1 MSEANRLRKVQLNFR
16 VTEREKELIEAR
28 MQEIG
33 TTNREAYLRKIAI
46 DGILVK
52 LEVPELKEI
61 VSLMRRTSNNINQI
75 ARRLNET
82 GRIYEVDIADVQN
95 LINDI
100 IIADHIPIPLR
111 RHMVKKIYDILLLHF
126 TSPVFLFTISQLYS
140 SCKKKPPG
148 GGFFLIPFI

>member
-16 VTEREKELIEAR
+16 VTEWEKELIEAR

-46 DGILVK
+46 DGMLVK
-52 LEVPELKEI
+52 LEVPELKEL
-61 VSLMRRTSNNINQI
+61 VSLMRRTSNNVNQI

-95 LINDI
+95 QQEQLWDMLNSLIT
-100 IIADHIPIPLR
+100 
-111 RHMVKKIYDILLLHF
+111 KISGI
-126 TSPVFLFTISQLYS
+126 
-140 SCKKKPPG
+140 G
-148 GGFFLIPFI
+148 

>member
-1 MSEANRLRKVQLNFR
+1 MSAVNRVRKVQLNFR
-16 VTEREKELIEAR
+16 VTEREKELIEDR

-46 DGILVK
+46 DGMLVK

-82 GRIYEVDIADVQN
+82 GRIYEVDITDVQN
-95 LINDI
+95 QQEQLWDMLNSLIT
-100 IIADHIPIPLR
+100 
-111 RHMVKKIYDILLLHF
+111 KISEI
-126 TSPVFLFTISQLYS
+126 
-140 SCKKKPPG
+140 G
-148 GGFFLIPFI
+148 

>member
-1 MSEANRLRKVQLNFR
+1 MSEANRVRKVQLNFR
-16 VTEREKELIEAR
+16 VTEREKQLIEER

-46 DGILVK
+46 DGMLVK

-82 GRIYEVDIADVQN
+82 GRIHEVDITDIQN
-95 LINDI
+95 QQEQLWDMLNSLIT
-100 IIADHIPIPLR
+100 
-111 RHMVKKIYDILLLHF
+111 KISRI
-126 TSPVFLFTISQLYS
+126 
-140 SCKKKPPG
+140 G
-148 GGFFLIPFI
+148 

>member
-1 MSEANRLRKVQLNFR
+1 MSEANRVRKVQLNFR
-16 VTEREKELIEAR
+16 VTEREKQLIEER

-46 DGILVK
+46 DGMLVK

-82 GRIYEVDIADVQN
+82 GRIYEVDITDVQN
-95 LINDI
+95 QQEQLWDMLNSLIT
-100 IIADHIPIPLR
+100 
-111 RHMVKKIYDILLLHF
+111 KISEI
-126 TSPVFLFTISQLYS
+126 
-140 SCKKKPPG
+140 G
-148 GGFFLIPFI
+148 

>member
-1 MSEANRLRKVQLNFR
+1 MSEANRVRKVQLNFR
-16 VTEREKELIEAR
+16 VTEREKQLIEDR

-46 DGILVK
+46 DGMLVK

-82 GRIYEVDIADVQN
+82 RRIYEVDITDVQN
-95 LINDI
+95 QQEQLWDMLNSLIT
-100 IIADHIPIPLR
+100 
-111 RHMVKKIYDILLLHF
+111 KISEI
-126 TSPVFLFTISQLYS
+126 
-140 SCKKKPPG
+140 G
-148 GGFFLIPFI
+148 

>member
-46 DGILVK
+46 DGMLVK

-61 VSLMRRTSNNINQI
+61 VSLMRRTSNNVNQI

-82 GRIYEVDIADVQN
+82 GRIYELDINDVQN
-95 LINDI
+95 QQEQLWDMLHSLIT
-100 IIADHIPIPLR
+100 
-111 RHMVKKIYDILLLHF
+111 KISRI
-126 TSPVFLFTISQLYS
+126 
-140 SCKKKPPG
+140 G
-148 GGFFLIPFI
+148 